1 MPTFA
6 DEVGF
11 LLKDVFVG
19 SVVTQFAKDQLWMNV
34 LQKDGKFVVP
44 GGGRQIVFPIHDER
58 NTGGGAVAQD
68 SALPPGGK
76 QSGAQGTSTLTNQ
89 YFGVRISSK
98 LIQAAKTDKQAFENA
113 MSFEMKH
120 VKDDMLNGLS
130 RQCWGDGTGVLGTID
145 SISGAGPYVIQLTDS
160 AIPAYRPLTRFIR
173 PGQVITILDGSFG
186 AVASQVGITVLA
198 VDDVNGTFTVAANT
212 NITTPSGY
220 KVTAYLS
227 HTAGVAT
234 GYELTGI
241 LSQFGSNTST
251 LYGINPADHPR
262 WVPGFLSSV
271 NQDPNEQNL
280 SIMQQSLMA
289 LGTNPTLCVTSPGV
303 MTKYK
308 NGLLTYKRVV
318 FDKGND
324 SIPGGVAGVK
334 DIDKMSGPEIVDV
347 GPMLVDNTTPQ
358 GVDPNTSLLW
368 MGNPEHMGFQ
378 EAGDLHWMDED
389 GEILKFLV
397 GNDSVASPS
406 FPTYVGKLEWFLEMI
421 NQKRNSGG
429 LLTSVNTQ
437 AVL

>member
-1 MPTFA
+1 MPTFQ

-19 SVVTQFAKDQLWMNV
+19 TVVTQFAKDHLWMNV

-58 NTGGGAVAQD
+58 NTGGGAVAED

-76 QSGAQGTSTLTNQ
+76 QSGAQGTSKLTNQ
-89 YFGVRISSK
+89 YFGVRLSSK
-98 LIQAAKTDKQAFENA
+98 VIHAAKTEKQAFENA

-120 VKDDMLNGLS
+120 VKDDMINGLS
-130 RQCWGDGTGVLGTID
+130 RQAWGDTTGVLGTIA
-145 SISGAGPYVIQLTDS
+145 SISGAGPYTLTLS
-160 AIPAYRPLTRFIR
+160 NTSIPSFRPLTRFIR
-173 PGQVITILDGSFG
+173 PGQIITILDGSFG
-186 AVASQVGITVLA
+186 AVASQVGVTVLS
-198 VDDVNGTFTVAANT
+198 VDEVNGTFTVAANT
-212 NITTPSGY
+212 NITSPAGY

-227 HTAGVAT
+227 HLGGQAL
-234 GYELTGI
+234 GYEMTGI
-241 LSQFGSNTST
+241 VGQFGSNTSV
-251 LYGINPADHPR
+251 LYGIDPAVHSR
-262 WVPGFLSSV
+262 WTPGYLSNV
-271 NQDPNEQNL
+271 NQDPSEQNL
-280 SIMQQSLMA
+280 SIIQQSLMA
-289 LGTNPTLCVTSPGV
+289 LGTNPTLCITSPGV

-308 NGLLTYKRVV
+308 NSLLTYKRVV

-324 SIPGGVAGVK
+324 SIPGGVEGVK
-334 DIDKMSGPEIVDV
+334 DIDKLTGPEIVDV

-389 GEILKFLV
+389 GEILKFIV
-397 GNDSVASPS
+397 GSDTVASPS

-429 LLTSVNTQ
+429 LLTSCNIQV
-437 AVL
+437 AP